1 LTLPRNV
8 GRYEIIEEIGRGSMG
23 VVYRARDPRIGRI
36 VALKCVAFSFPLAP
50 GEEQEFLGRFYHE
63 AQIAGRLSHPN
74 IVTIHDVGTLDSDG
88 HAFMA
93 MEYVTGINLQE
104 HLAGGGRLPFP
115 QIAAVAR
122 QAAEALDYAHGCGV
136 VHRDIKPGNLVLAEA
151 GTLKILDFGIARI
164 ATANSTKPGRL
175 LGTPNYMAPEQVTGL
190 PVDGRAD
197 QFSLAVTLY
206 HLLTG
211 ERPFTGESLTA
222 ISYQVVN
229 IMPPP
234 PSRLNQSLPASVDPV
249 LARAMSKNAGDRY
262 LNCTEFA
269 SDLSQTLAAWKEAAD
284 RDAPRTLVTA
294 ASGLN
299 AGVAGSLPGAGPFA
313 PGSQRALVGWG
324 MVVAVLGLVAAAPY
338 LLKGTTRPGVVAA
351 SSSAAIER
359 PAENPPPPPSTRA
372 GSATGAPSTP
382 EVRGLFGFAPLP
394 PPPPIKPAP
403 APVVPQGSLVIELLH
418 RIDRGTL
425 NLRVDDREVA
435 RERFTGRTGRN
446 RWRRT
451 YSVPAGNRRVEIRV
465 HGDGLDEIEGVNV
478 DVAEGG
484 KSALEVSFTPL
495 THRLKIRPIDPAEA
509 RP

>member
-1 LTLPRNV
+1 MTLPRNI

-50 GEEQEFLGRFYHE
+50 GEEQEFLARFYHE
-63 AQIAGRLSHPN
+63 AQIAGRLAHPN

-93 MEYVTGINLQE
+93 MEYVTGVNLQE

-115 QIAAVAR
+115 QVAAVAR

-136 VHRDIKPGNLVLAEA
+136 VHRDVKPGNLVLAEA
-151 GTLKILDFGIARI
+151 GALKILDFGIARI
-164 ATANSTKPGRL
+164 GSANSTKPGRL

-229 IMPPP
+229 ITPPP
-234 PSRLNQSLPASVDPV
+234 PSRLNPGLPVTVDPV
-249 LARAMSKNAGDRY
+249 LGRAMSKNAGDRY
-262 LNCTEFA
+262 TTCTEFA
-269 SDLSQTLAAWKEAAD
+269 SDLSQALAAWKEAAD
-284 RDAPRTLVTA
+284 RDTPRTLVTTA
-294 ASGLN
+294 RHLHPG
-299 AGVAGSLPGAGPFA
+299 GAGSLAGAGGFA
-313 PGSQRALVGWG
+313 PGSERALVGWG

-338 LLKGTTRPGVVAA
+338 LLKGTTRAAAGKPGERARLAETSPAA
-351 SSSAAIER
+351 TA
-359 PAENPPPPPSTRA
+359 P
-372 GSATGAPSTP
+372 SATPTAGTAPAAP

-394 PPPPIKPAP
+394 PPPPIKPRP
-403 APVVPQGSLVIELLH
+403 APVVPQGVLVVELLH
-418 RIDRGTL
+418 RIERGTL
-425 NLRVDDREVA
+425 HLRVDGQELA
-435 RERFTGRTGRN
+435 REPFTGRGGRTVWK
-446 RWRRT
+446 RAW
-451 YSVPAGNRRVEIRV
+451 SVPAGPRRVEIRV
-465 HGDGLDEIEGVNV
+465 HGDGLDEIAGTSV
-478 DVAEGG
+478 DIAEAG

-495 THRLKIRPIDPAEA
+495 TRRLRIRPIDPAEG
-509 RP
+509 RR

>member
-1 LTLPRNV
+1 MTLPRNV

-50 GEEQEFLGRFYHE
+50 GEEQEFLARFYHE

-229 IMPPP
+229 ITPPP
-234 PSRLNQSLPASVDPV
+234 PSRLNPGVPASVDPV
-249 LARAMSKNAGDRY
+249 LSRAMSKIAGDRY
-262 LNCTEFA
+262 PTCTEFA
-269 SDLSQTLAAWKEAAD
+269 SDLSQALAAWKEAAD

-294 ASGLN
+294 ASRIDP
-299 AGVAGSLPGAGPFA
+299 GVVGSLPGAGRFA
-313 PGSQRALVGWG
+313 PGSQRALIGWG

-338 LLKGTTRPGVVAA
+338 LLKGTTRPTAVAA
-351 SSSAAIER
+351 SPLATPSVASTDP
-359 PAENPPPPPSTRA
+359 PARSTPPPAPSHA
-372 GSATGAPSTP
+372 ASVTGAPSTP

-403 APVVPQGSLVIELLH
+403 APVVPHGSLVIELVH

-425 NLRVDDREVA
+425 NLRVDDQEVA
-435 RERFTGRTGRN
+435 RETFTGRNG
-446 RWRRT
+446 
-451 YSVPAGNRRVEIRV
+451 
-465 HGDGLDEIEGVNV
+465 
-478 DVAEGG
+478 
-484 KSALEVSFTPL
+484 
-495 THRLKIRPIDPAEA
+495 
-509 RP
+509 